1 MAVGMYEP
9 EVLRLKGNKQ
19 APIIHEATCRWKRQL
34 ACGLTGS
41 TASAGPLREIPESKG
56 LERTEFSNSVGFRIF
71 DKVSDCWL
79 VYFGLMY

>member
-19 APIIHEATCRWKRQL
+19 APIIHEATCGWTRQL
-34 ACGLTGS
+34 TCGLTRS

-79 VYFGLMY
+79 VYFGLMN

>member
-1 MAVGMYEP
+1 MYEP

-19 APIIHEATCRWKRQL
+19 APIIHEATCGWKRQL
-34 ACGLTGS
+34 TCGLTRS

-79 VYFGLMY
+79 VYFGLMN